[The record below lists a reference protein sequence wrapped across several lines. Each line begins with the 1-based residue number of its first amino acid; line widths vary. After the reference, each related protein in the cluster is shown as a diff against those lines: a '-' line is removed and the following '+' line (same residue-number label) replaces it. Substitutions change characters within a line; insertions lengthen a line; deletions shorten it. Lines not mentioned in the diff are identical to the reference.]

1 MKHQKKKNQ
10 GRFGNSECIK
20 RQIMRTKII
29 IPALLSLVLSHGLFA
44 ASGGGLIA
52 DTTAVGTQVSLQD
65 QTFAI
70 TGGTARS
77 GNLLHSFREFNV
89 ETGQTADFQ
98 ATAGTQNIISRV
110 TGTNDSWIDGQ
121 IKSTTSEA
129 DLYLVNPNGIVMGKN
144 ASLDVQGA
152 FHATTA
158 DYVTLA
164 DGQRVFAEADQGVA
178 LTVAAPEAFG
188 FLDDSAGQIR
198 IDGSQLQV
206 QAGEVL
212 SLVGGEITLESS
224 ARLRI
229 PGGRVD
235 LVGVAS
241 DGEVRLASDQI
252 SNTVANRANITLN
265 DSTVDVNNQ
274 TDSTT
279 IGRIRVQ
286 GAQISAN
293 NGQLRADN
301 HSMVDATGNQV
312 ELQADTIRLTGSQI
326 TTIVNNS
333 GQGGSVRLEARDQV
347 GMHNSLI
354 TMETRSETAD
364 AGDGGDLVI
373 QATDITLTD
382 DTAITAET
390 RGSGAG
396 GSVWLEARDQV
407 AMHNSAITM
416 ATYSELANAGKG
428 GDLIIQATD
437 ITLATGTVITAET
450 LSSGQGGPV
459 RLVAIDQIRLSGQD
473 TQINSSSHGPG
484 AAGTV
489 RIQAANLTLTATAR
503 VESTSGFVDQMVDSD
518 LPRTGAAGQIEI
530 DLSGVLHMSGNSKIS
545 TSTEGSGDAGN
556 IRIGET
562 SRPMMLWLEDGAR
575 ITSGSEASA
584 ADAGDAGRLVIL
596 ASEQIHLRGNSA
608 LTTASKKSGG
618 GGIQVETRDLLY
630 LQDGRITTSVAGGTG
645 QGGNIE
651 IDPVFIILENS
662 RIQANAHGGDGGN
675 ITLVADYLLQ
685 SGTSVIEASSE
696 LSASGNINVQAVT
709 VDAGSLQVVSQA
721 DPLDVA
727 QWQPTPCD
735 QRRGKVSRL
744 TMAGYD
750 AHPAPMDDILS
761 TLPLYNRLQSLHQL
775 PEYVPA
781 ATMPQSADFATDGC
795 WWRTSEGSSV

>member
-354 TMETRSETAD
+354 TMETNSEAAN
-364 AGDGGDLVI
+364 AGAGGKLEI
-373 QATDITLTD
+373 QAADITLA

>member
-1 MKHQKKKNQ
+1 
-10 GRFGNSECIK
+10 
-20 RQIMRTKII
+20 
-29 IPALLSLVLSHGLFA
+29 
-44 ASGGGLIA
+44 
-52 DTTAVGTQVSLQD
+52 
-65 QTFAI
+65 
-70 TGGTARS
+70 
-77 GNLLHSFREFNV
+77 
-89 ETGQTADFQ
+89 
-98 ATAGTQNIISRV
+98 
-110 TGTNDSWIDGQ
+110 
-121 IKSTTSEA
+121 
-129 DLYLVNPNGIVMGKN
+129 
-144 ASLDVQGA
+144 
-152 FHATTA
+152 
-158 DYVTLA
+158 
-164 DGQRVFAEADQGVA
+164 
-178 LTVAAPEAFG
+178 
-188 FLDDSAGQIR
+188 
-198 IDGSQLQV
+198 
-206 QAGEVL
+206 
-212 SLVGGEITLESS
+212 
-224 ARLRI
+224 
-229 PGGRVD
+229 
-235 LVGVAS
+235 
-241 DGEVRLASDQI
+241 
-252 SNTVANRANITLN
+252 
-265 DSTVDVNNQ
+265 
-274 TDSTT
+274 
-279 IGRIRVQ
+279 
-286 GAQISAN
+286 
-293 NGQLRADN
+293 
-301 HSMVDATGNQV
+301 
-312 ELQADTIRLTGSQI
+312 QI

-333 GQGGSVRLEARDQV
+333 GQGGSVRLEARDLVGMHNSLITMETNSEAANAGAGGKLEIQAADITLADTAITAETRGSGAGGSVWLEAHDQV

>member
-1 MKHQKKKNQ
+1 
-10 GRFGNSECIK
+10 
-20 RQIMRTKII
+20 MRTKII

-312 ELQADTIRLTGSQI
+312 E
-326 TTIVNNS
+326 
-333 GQGGSVRLEARDQV
+333 
-347 GMHNSLI
+347 
-354 TMETRSETAD
+354 
-364 AGDGGDLVI
+364 
-373 QATDITLTD
+373 
-382 DTAITAET
+382 
-390 RGSGAG
+390 
-396 GSVWLEARDQV
+396 
-407 AMHNSAITM
+407 
-416 ATYSELANAGKG
+416 
-428 GDLIIQATD
+428 
-437 ITLATGTVITAET
+437 
-450 LSSGQGGPV
+450 
-459 RLVAIDQIRLSGQD
+459 
-473 TQINSSSHGPG
+473 
-484 AAGTV
+484 
-489 RIQAANLTLTATAR
+489 
-503 VESTSGFVDQMVDSD
+503 
-518 LPRTGAAGQIEI
+518 
-530 DLSGVLHMSGNSKIS
+530 
-545 TSTEGSGDAGN
+545 
-556 IRIGET
+556 
-562 SRPMMLWLEDGAR
+562 
-575 ITSGSEASA
+575 
-584 ADAGDAGRLVIL
+584 
-596 ASEQIHLRGNSA
+596 
-608 LTTASKKSGG
+608 
-618 GGIQVETRDLLY
+618 
-630 LQDGRITTSVAGGTG
+630 
-645 QGGNIE
+645 
-651 IDPVFIILENS
+651 
-662 RIQANAHGGDGGN
+662 
-675 ITLVADYLLQ
+675 
-685 SGTSVIEASSE
+685 
-696 LSASGNINVQAVT
+696 
-709 VDAGSLQVVSQA
+709 
-721 DPLDVA
+721 
-727 QWQPTPCD
+727 
-735 QRRGKVSRL
+735 
-744 TMAGYD
+744 
-750 AHPAPMDDILS
+750 
-761 TLPLYNRLQSLHQL
+761 
-775 PEYVPA
+775 
-781 ATMPQSADFATDGC
+781 
-795 WWRTSEGSSV
+795 